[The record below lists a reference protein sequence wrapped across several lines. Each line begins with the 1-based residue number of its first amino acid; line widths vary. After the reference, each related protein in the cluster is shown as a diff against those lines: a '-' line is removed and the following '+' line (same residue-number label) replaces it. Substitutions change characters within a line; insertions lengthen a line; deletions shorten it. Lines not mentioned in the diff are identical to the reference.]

1 MGLAK
6 MCRNARARKGWTLR
20 EAEARTGISNALLSQ
35 IETGKQ
41 DNPTLRTIAALCDGY
56 GLSPAKVIA
65 SATPPPTEGEA

>member
-1 MGLAK
+1 MDLAE

-41 DNPTLRTIAALCDGY
+41 DNPTLRTIAALCEGY
-56 GLSPAKVIA
+56 GLRPNAVIA
-65 SATPPPTEGEA
+65 CATPPPTEDEA